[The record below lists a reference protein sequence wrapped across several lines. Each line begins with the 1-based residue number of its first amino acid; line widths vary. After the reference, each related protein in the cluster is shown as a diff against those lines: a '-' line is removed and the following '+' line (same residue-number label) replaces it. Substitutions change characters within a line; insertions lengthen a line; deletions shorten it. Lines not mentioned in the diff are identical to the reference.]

1 MTSEQAALQVDGS
14 DDKSVP
20 ATLLP
25 VFGDDVPVNEE
36 SGDADHMAGHKKKNF
51 FRYGTASDS
60 ELTLSEEFLEEKLA
74 VDNHTL
80 TIKDKY
86 PKAKFHNLVLPRNHN
101 YNPQANANPFEDPS
115 TVCDHDLH
123 NLKCLLASES
133 SLPVLEALE
142 KAASSAKVRIEAEMI
157 EKYNQV
163 WDISVGFHARAS
175 MKRVHLHVIS
185 TDFLMLQF
193 RQRDYDSFN
202 PDTGMF
208 LPLDEVVDCV
218 KNRPDLAKK
227 WAAEDVF
234 NDHRGLSISS

>member
-74 VDNHTL
+74 VDNHTYALAFVSKNVVGMMTFETRPRL

-86 PKAKFHNLVLPRNHN
+86 PKAKFHNLVLR
-101 YNPQANANPFEDPS
+101 ESS
-115 TVCDHDLH
+115 TVQL
-123 NLKCLLASES
+123 N
-133 SLPVLEALE
+133 
-142 KAASSAKVRIEAEMI
+142 
-157 EKYNQV
+157 
-163 WDISVGFHARAS
+163 
-175 MKRVHLHVIS
+175 
-185 TDFLMLQF
+185 
-193 RQRDYDSFN
+193 
-202 PDTGMF
+202 
-208 LPLDEVVDCV
+208 
-218 KNRPDLAKK
+218 
-227 WAAEDVF
+227 
-234 NDHRGLSISS
+234 